1 MGIDQI
7 NIVINDGYKAAA
19 IHGDLSQNQR
29 DAVMQS
35 FRKKK
40 IQLLI
45 ATDVAARGIDV
56 DDITHIINYRLP
68 DEIETYTHRSGRTG
82 RAGKQ
87 GVSII
92 FATKSEEKK
101 IRLIEKKLNINVP
114 RKEMPSY
121 EVILNSKVDSWIDE
135 IKKTPINSNL
145 KSYLPGVIKSFKREV
160 NKGWDQ
166 PMFTEPG
173 YDGGILGLLKKDIN
187 KSPHY
192 LINAKFEPGNY
203 RFIQLSPTVQA
214 TFSNIKRSHG
224 GREVKYL
231 KYFKHPKKNNC
242 KVIFKQWVSEEGG
255 RLKNKRNL
263 GILVEH
269 VGNCLLYTSDAA
281 DE

>member
-1 MGIDQI
+1 MIHTSGSFYRVEGI
-7 NIVINDGYKAAA
+7 
-19 IHGDLSQNQR
+19 R
-29 DAVMQS
+29 
-35 FRKKK
+35 
-40 IQLLI
+40 
-45 ATDVAARGIDV
+45 
-56 DDITHIINYRLP
+56 
-68 DEIETYTHRSGRTG
+68 
-82 RAGKQ
+82 
-87 GVSII
+87 
-92 FATKSEEKK
+92 
-101 IRLIEKKLNINVP
+101 
-114 RKEMPSY
+114 
-121 EVILNSKVDSWIDE
+121 
-135 IKKTPINSNL
+135 
-145 KSYLPGVIKSFKREV
+145 VIKSFKREV

-203 RFIQLSPTVQA
+203 KFIQLSPTVQA

-269 VGNCLLYTSDAA
+269 VGKSEVRIGSDFKWITLNQIKELILENAIVNPHLRTLVSFI
-281 DE
+281 

>member
-1 MGIDQI
+1 MKIKKNEI
-7 NIVINDGYKAAA
+7 LKLRNELSSNYK
-19 IHGDLSQNQR
+19 S
-29 DAVMQS
+29 
-35 FRKKK
+35 
-40 IQLLI
+40 
-45 ATDVAARGIDV
+45 
-56 DDITHIINYRLP
+56 
-68 DEIETYTHRSGRTG
+68 
-82 RAGKQ
+82 
-87 GVSII
+87 
-92 FATKSEEKK
+92 
-101 IRLIEKKLNINVP
+101 
-114 RKEMPSY
+114 
-121 EVILNSKVDSWIDE
+121 LNSIKDIKSWYRNI
-135 IKKTPINSNL
+135 IKKSKIKIKTIPLNKCNNWKINTKGQMIHTSGSFY
-145 KSYLPGVIKSFKREV
+145 KVEGIRVIKSFKREV

-173 YDGGILGLLKKDIN
+173 YDGGILGLLKKNIN

-203 RFIQLSPTVQA
+203 KFIQLSPTVQA

-269 VGNCLLYTSDAA
+269 VGKSEVRIGSDFKWITLNQIKELILENAIVNPHLRTLVSFI
-281 DE
+281 

>member
-1 MGIDQI
+1 M
-7 NIVINDGYKAAA
+7 K
-19 IHGDLSQNQR
+19 
-29 DAVMQS
+29 
-35 FRKKK
+35 
-40 IQLLI
+40 
-45 ATDVAARGIDV
+45 
-56 DDITHIINYRLP
+56 
-68 DEIETYTHRSGRTG
+68 
-82 RAGKQ
+82 
-87 GVSII
+87 
-92 FATKSEEKK
+92 
-101 IRLIEKKLNINVP
+101 
-114 RKEMPSY
+114 
-121 EVILNSKVDSWIDE
+121 
-135 IKKTPINSNL
+135 IKKNEILKLRSELSSNYKSLDSIKDIKSWYRNIIKKSKIKIKTIPLTKCNNWKINTKGQMIHTSGSFY
-145 KSYLPGVIKSFKREV
+145 KVKGIRVIKSFKREV

-203 RFIQLSPTVQA
+203 KFIQLSP

-269 VGNCLLYTSDAA
+269 VGKSEVRIGSDFKWITLKQIKELILENAIVNPHLRTLVSFI
-281 DE
+281 

>member
-1 MGIDQI
+1 MKIKKNEI
-7 NIVINDGYKAAA
+7 LKLRSELSSNYK
-19 IHGDLSQNQR
+19 S
-29 DAVMQS
+29 
-35 FRKKK
+35 
-40 IQLLI
+40 
-45 ATDVAARGIDV
+45 
-56 DDITHIINYRLP
+56 
-68 DEIETYTHRSGRTG
+68 
-82 RAGKQ
+82 
-87 GVSII
+87 
-92 FATKSEEKK
+92 
-101 IRLIEKKLNINVP
+101 
-114 RKEMPSY
+114 
-121 EVILNSKVDSWIDE
+121 LNSIKDIKSWYRNI
-135 IKKTPINSNL
+135 IKKSKIKIKTIPLNKCNNWKINNKGQMIHTSGSFY
-145 KSYLPGVIKSFKREV
+145 KVEGIRVIKSFKREV

-269 VGNCLLYTSDAA
+269 VGKSEVRIGSDFKWITLKQIKELILENAIVNPHLRTLVSFI
-281 DE
+281 